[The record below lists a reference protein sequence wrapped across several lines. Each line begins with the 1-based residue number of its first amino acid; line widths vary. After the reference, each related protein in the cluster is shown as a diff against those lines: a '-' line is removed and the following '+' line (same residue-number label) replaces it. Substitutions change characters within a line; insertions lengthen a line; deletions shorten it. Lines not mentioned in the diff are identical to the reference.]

1 MIVVGKIRRATSAEK
16 QCAVASTRR
25 FAALTF
31 RFHVD
36 ASLVDPRRVS
46 ALGPMRVFIFEPPD
60 EHARHVARKRG
71 NRATLVAMTR
81 RHASF
86 VFSVLALA
94 TACSGDDAS
103 STPPVDGS
111 ADARTDSIAPLIDAS
126 ATADAADT
134 SSVGATDASVSTDGD
149 ASVTPTDGDAG
160 ASDTNRADVV
170 ANAGDSGDAAS
181 EASAESGADG
191 ADAPQAV
198 SDAPLDV
205 DVSGGTI
212 LLLGGGPDSIFT
224 GEFHPPGPWLIST
237 LTGSTSD
244 RPAVALTGASS
255 GIGVIRSKIGDEM
268 LFTSWSPGR
277 FGVLAAI
284 GSGATT
290 SGPPALAASA
300 SRVDLAYHGVD
311 LKHYFASYVGTWTP
325 TAEPIGA
332 GSLQSSGPTPASITL
347 LGADTIVAYADD
359 DRLLSDRSRLS
370 GAWQTVHTGD
380 LGDAGAG
387 VAVTPT
393 IVAPTSGPELLIA
406 FVRSPDQD
414 VFYTT
419 RSAGTWADPQ
429 AVPGAFAADSI
440 ALLPIAG
447 GDVILVLRSIDS
459 HGYWARYS
467 AGAWSDLKAFP
478 WFDLAVPSTPS
489 LAPGIGGADAEIAF
503 VNVATGEALHAQLHG
518 SSWGNLV
525 TVGGSGLT
533 SVSIASAP

>member
-1 MIVVGKIRRATSAEK
+1 
-16 QCAVASTRR
+16 
-25 FAALTF
+25 
-31 RFHVD
+31 
-36 ASLVDPRRVS
+36 
-46 ALGPMRVFIFEPPD
+46 
-60 EHARHVARKRG
+60 
-71 NRATLVAMTR
+71 MTR

-111 ADARTDSIAPLIDAS
+111 AEARTDSIAPLIDAS
-126 ATADAADT
+126 ATADAADA
-134 SSVGATDASVSTDGD
+134 SNVGETDASVTADGD
-149 ASVTPTDGDAG
+149 ASVTPTDADAG
-160 ASDTNRADVV
+160 ASDSNRADV
-170 ANAGDSGDAAS
+170 GDSGQAPS
-181 EASAESGADG
+181 EGSAESGSDSG

-212 LLLGGGPDSIFT
+212 LLLGGGPASIFT
-224 GEFHPPGPWLIST
+224 GEFHPPGPWLTST

-290 SGPPALAASA
+290 SGPPALAASP

-311 LKHYFASYVGTWTP
+311 LKHYFASYVATWTP
-325 TAEPIGA
+325 TEEPIGA

-347 LGADTIVAYADD
+347 LGANTIVAYADD
-359 DRLLSDRSRLS
+359 DRLLSDRSRAS

-393 IVAPTSGPELLIA
+393 IVALTSGPELLIA

-414 VFYTT
+414 VFFTT
-419 RSAGTWADPQ
+419 RSAGTWATPQ

-467 AGAWSDLKAFP
+467 VGAWSDLKAFP
-478 WFDLAVPSTPS
+478 WFDLAVPTTPS

-503 VNVATGEALHAQLHG
+503 VDTATGTALHAQLHG